1 MENTAH
7 RFPLPLI
14 VSLLAA
20 TLLHAAALVLLPDL
34 TLPQGTP
41 ASALRLQLQPVTRLA
56 SDTTT
61 PDTATPDT
69 TTPAEPAPVN
79 HTDINHTNT
88 DHTDARQ
95 PPGSPATT
103 PQAVTSTNTAGT
115 SKAKAKPLDLTLPAD
130 LPELRPERNDF
141 FNPQLQQQRR
151 QARNSRPPPRA
162 ARVEVWPPNAAEQQT
177 IRVGEHCFE
186 VQHADI
192 LDADSYQTWSFT
204 DCPPR

>member
-20 TLLHAAALVLLPDL
+20 TLLHAVALVLLPDL
-34 TLPQGTP
+34 TLPRGTP
-41 ASALRLQLQPVTRLA
+41 ASALRLQLQPVTRPLP
-56 SDTTT
+56 DTT
-61 PDTATPDT
+61 PDTTPDTVTPDT
-69 TTPAEPAPVN
+69 TPAKPAP
-79 HTDINHTNT
+79 
-88 DHTDARQ
+88 APQ
-95 PPGSPATT
+95 PLT
-103 PQAVTSTNTAGT
+103 PTNTAAT
-115 SKAKAKPLDLTLPAD
+115 AKVPAKPLDLTLPAD

-151 QARNSRPPPRA
+151 QARNNRPPAPA
-162 ARVEVWPPNAAEQQT
+162 ASTEVWPPNAAEQQT

-186 VQHADI
+186 VQHADM